1 MIRNVHERVINAPL
15 EPLGV
20 LLDGLGQKD
29 DRLWP
34 SRYWPPMVLDRP
46 LALGADGGHDD
57 IYYYVSEYEPGRRV
71 RFSFRPR
78 TGIIG
83 AHELSLDALDEGAR
97 ASATSSSAVPVAP
110 CASCSRPRSN
120 LCTTPSSRTS
130 STTPNARPRAR
141 SSVPRRGPRGC
152 ACCAASPV
160 AGSRHGLFRVMGSS
174 AWGCRGAESV
184 A

>member
-1 MIRNVHERVINAPL
+1 MIRNIHERVINAPL

-78 TGIIG
+78 TGLIG
-83 AHELSLDALDEGAR
+83 AHELSLDALDERRTRIRHVLIGRTRGAMRLMFSAAVEPLHDAVLAGAR
-97 ASATSSSAVPVAP
+97 AAPPRPWQVAVTD
-110 CASCSRPRSN
+110 CSGLWGVLPGAAAG
-120 LCTTPSSRTS
+120 PSR
-130 STTPNARPRAR
+130 
-141 SSVPRRGPRGC
+141 
-152 ACCAASPV
+152 
-160 AGSRHGLFRVMGSS
+160 
-174 AWGCRGAESV
+174 
-184 A
+184 

>member
-46 LALGADGGHDD
+46 LALGADGGHDG

-71 RFSFRPR
+71 RFSFRTR

-83 AHELSLDALDEGAR
+83 AHGFEPIEGTPVGADVFSEMLRSHDDGLAEFLDLAR
-97 ASATSSSAVPVAP
+97 VK
-110 CASCSRPRSN
+110 
-120 LCTTPSSRTS
+120 
-130 STTPNARPRAR
+130 PNTL
-141 SSVPRRGPRGC
+141 GN
-152 ACCAASPV
+152 ACMLL
-160 AGSRHGLFRVMGSS
+160 HL
-174 AWGCRGAESV
+174 
-184 A
+184 